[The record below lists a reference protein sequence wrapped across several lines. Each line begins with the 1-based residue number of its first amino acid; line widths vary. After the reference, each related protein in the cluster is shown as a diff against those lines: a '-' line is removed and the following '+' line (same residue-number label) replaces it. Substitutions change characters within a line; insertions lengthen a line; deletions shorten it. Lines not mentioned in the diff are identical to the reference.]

1 MKKKYI
7 IILSLF
13 LCLNNLYAQRP
24 NTKKISIPYILQPVN
39 PLDDN
44 IKYYSSSFV
53 NNSTNYQSSGL
64 SPKLK
69 GFQLLNEGE
78 VDLNI
83 RFVINSS
90 SFTSIV
96 EKVNYKE
103 KINDSTYVNKVGGV
117 FKVNAKINHSCY
129 LTDKRT
135 DKKLISR

>member
-1 MKKKYI
+1 MKNVCI
-7 IILSLF
+7 ISLIF
-13 LCLNNLYAQRP
+13 LLGLCLNNLYAQRP

-39 PLDDN
+39 PLNEN

-103 KINDSTYVNKVGGV
+103 KINDLLK
-117 FKVNAKINHSCY
+117 KKINIFPILFFMVFSFVIGTNDYY
-129 LTDKRT
+129 L
-135 DKKLISR
+135 IY